1 MRHGVK
7 ILVNELWSNTTINF
21 GCISFWTNPS
31 NLLGKILKFMLEI
44 RQGSEVLQ
52 IIKFAQQAKEA

>member
-1 MRHGVK
+1 LDAYLFGQTPAR
-7 ILVNELWSNTTINF
+7 NF
-21 GCISFWTNPS
+21 L

-52 IIKFAQQAKEA
+52 IVKFAQQAKEA

>member
-1 MRHGVK
+1 LDAYLFGQTPAR
-7 ILVNELWSNTTINF
+7 NF
-21 GCISFWTNPS
+21 S

-52 IIKFAQQAKEA
+52 IIKFAQLSKEALFSFQEFKMSIL